1 MEASFLPLPQRWIMS
16 KERVS
21 RGSADRSASFM
32 AWAPWLP
39 PMVRSMGFSPEKPVK
54 SSPLCLSPP

>member
-1 MEASFLPLPQRWIMS
+1 MS

-39 PMVRSMGFSPEKPVK
+39 PMVFSPEKPVK
-54 SSPLCLSPP
+54 SSPLCLSPR